1 MLAKLSV
8 KLKSKSK
15 GIFKHSKD
23 KRDLNY
29 KKCLKKKKPSGRRK
43 MIPFGILALHKG
55 MKSTSSGNH
64 MVNTE
69 DSSQLLFKS

>member
-1 MLAKLSV
+1 M
-8 KLKSKSK
+8 
-15 GIFKHSKD
+15 FE
-23 KRDLNY
+23 
-29 KKCLKKKKPSGRRK
+29 KKKNPSGRRK